1 MPDDKQLP
9 SDGSADNSDK
19 SKPTDQLTY
28 ITADQFN
35 QTINQLTQTFQ
46 SGLAA
51 IAQARN
57 SDPMTQNLPTP
68 IALPSDNE
76 IIEEIQSGGVSK
88 LKQLIKGAV
97 DKVRDEEV
105 RPFQEQGTRVL
116 ADQAKNIAIMSGAMP
131 HYNRFKKDIDEL
143 VNRLPANQR
152 TTVEVYQGI
161 HDLVVGKNFNTY
173 SKEIQQAAILAARE
187 SSDASLPGS
196 TGGRQPN
203 KQSDPNAIPTFE
215 SIYGA
220 DGTKLLAQLGKGGRT
235 PDGFAQNLGYKDWPT
250 YYTEVLKPE
259 GVTANV

>member
-1 MPDDKQLP
+1 MPNDSTSPNDEAP
-9 SDGSADNSDK
+9 DNSGE
-19 SKPTDQLTY
+19 SRPPDQPTY
-28 ITADQFN
+28 ITAEQFN
-35 QTINQLTQTFQ
+35 QTVTQLTQTFQ
-46 SGLAA
+46 QGLAA
-51 IAQARN
+51 IAGARN
-57 SDPMTQNLPTP
+57 ADPMTPHTPTP

-88 LKQLIKGAV
+88 LKQLIRGAV

-116 ADQAKNIAIMSGAMP
+116 ADQAKNIAIMSGALP
-131 HYNRFKKDIDEL
+131 HYKRFQKEIDEML
-143 VNRLPANQR
+143 GKLPPNQR

-161 HDLVVGKNFNTY
+161 HDLIVGKNFNIL
-173 SKEIQQAAILAARE
+173 SKETQQAAILAARNV
-187 SSDASLPGS
+187 DNTSLPGS
-196 TGGRQPN
+196 SGGRQSN
-203 KQSDPNAIPTFE
+203 KQPDPNAIPSFE

-220 DGTKLLAQLGKGGRT
+220 DGTKLLGQLGKGGRT